1 MIARGSM
8 KHFMPRNGI
17 YVYERA
23 WQGRQVLVV
32 LNGVSRDNE
41 LSLNHYR
48 EVIGDKRTGVDVI
61 TGKTVELKDMLKLS
75 PKEVLVLELK

>member
-1 MIARGSM
+1 MSY
-8 KHFMPRNGI
+8 FMPRNGI